1 MTEFT
6 PFFDGSNQ
14 LNYLKFV
21 ILRFHGISKRKI
33 CKMYN
38 FAYFSILEVCE
49 MAKKNDY
56 RFTYKDYKFLK
67 QYGVSNTFIC
77 KMYHISIEDLEFFE
91 VMNR

>member
-14 LNYLKFV
+14 LNYRKFV
-21 ILRFHGISKRKI
+21 VLRFHGVSKRKI

-38 FAYFSILEVCE
+38 F
-49 MAKKNDY
+49 AKKNDY

>member
-1 MTEFT
+1 
-6 PFFDGSNQ
+6 
-14 LNYLKFV
+14 
-21 ILRFHGISKRKI
+21 
-33 CKMYN
+33 
-38 FAYFSILEVCE
+38 

>member
-21 ILRFHGISKRKI
+21 ILRFHGVSKRK
-33 CKMYN
+33 
-38 FAYFSILEVCE
+38 
-49 MAKKNDY
+49 
-56 RFTYKDYKFLK
+56 
-67 QYGVSNTFIC
+67 IC

>member
-1 MTEFT
+1 SLV
-6 PFFDGSNQ
+6 GSEMCIRDS
-14 LNYLKFV
+14 F
-21 ILRFHGISKRKI
+21 R
-33 CKMYN
+33 
-38 FAYFSILEVCE
+38 ILEVCE
-49 MAKKNDY
+49 MSKKNDY

>member
-1 MTEFT
+1 M
-6 PFFDGSNQ
+6 
-14 LNYLKFV
+14 
-21 ILRFHGISKRKI
+21 LRFHGVSKRKI

-38 FAYFSILEVCE
+38 FAYFRILEVCE